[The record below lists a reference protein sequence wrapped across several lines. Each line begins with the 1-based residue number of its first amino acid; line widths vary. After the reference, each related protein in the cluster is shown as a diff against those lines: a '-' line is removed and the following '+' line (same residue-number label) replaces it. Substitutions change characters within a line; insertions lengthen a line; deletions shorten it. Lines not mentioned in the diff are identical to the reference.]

1 MAITLPN
8 ESLQE
13 IFSYIQYDKKA
24 LHNCLFVNRNWCC
37 NIIPLLWKQ
46 PFHFWKDTNEPSP
59 KLTEVYLNFLSNK
72 SRNRLSV
79 KPYLTLPKPTKPPIF
94 HYPIYLQNLDTEKLY
109 LASRRWLENIEQFLE
124 DLDYKEY
131 SRALAHELGIL
142 FMEQC
147 KKIIRLEIHHEL
159 VIVDYDA
166 EKYWSEERYALL
178 NDNTYTSLPLFI
190 GAKNCLRDLCE
201 FECHRQRKAGVLLK
215 MAEYC
220 HHIEKLE
227 VSMYNCDE
235 LACDVEA
242 EAIGLT
248 YLMLSQ
254 QGLKKFVLSGN
265 KYEWPDVAKSF
276 SSQSKTLTCV
286 DFCDL
291 DFDLIC
297 DPLLES
303 IALLNSLEKLTFRYC
318 SPFTKQNMTS
328 LCEASFPYLQTL
340 RFFCSH
346 PPLESLVQLINNVK
360 NTMIYL
366 AIAPEI
372 SENYVEH
379 VNTLMYLPLVEACS
393 RIKVLELSRYFSPE
407 SLEYFLKN
415 SRAPIEILHLGR
427 CWKLNAVHLDV
438 VSEYAKS
445 SNLKLLNLRF
455 VSKKLPQKR
464 IKHLQSLIEEV
475 ITEDSPLKIKR
486 LL

>member
-1 MAITLPN
+1 MATSLPN
-8 ESLQE
+8 TS
-13 IFSYIQYDKKA
+13 
-24 LHNCLFVNRNWCC
+24 
-37 NIIPLLWKQ
+37 
-46 PFHFWKDTNEPSP
+46 EPSP
-59 KLTEVYLNFLSNK
+59 KLTEVYLNFLSDK
-72 SRNRLSV
+72 SRERLSA
-79 KPYLTLPKPTKPPIF
+79 KPYLLLPKPSKSPIF

-109 LASRRWLENIEQFLE
+109 LASRKWLENIEHFLE

-131 SRALAHELGIL
+131 SRALARELGIL

-159 VIVDYDA
+159 VIVEFDS

-190 GAKNCLRDLCE
+190 GAKNCLRDLRE
-201 FECHRQRKAGVLLK
+201 FECHRQRKVGILLK

-227 VSMYNCDE
+227 VSMYNSDE
-235 LACDVEA
+235 LVCDVEA

-248 YLMLSQ
+248 YLMLAQ
-254 QGLKKFVLSGN
+254 QGLKKFVHSGN
-265 KYEWPDVAKSF
+265 KYEWPDSF
-276 SSQSKTLTCV
+276 SSQSKTLTCI

-291 DFDLIC
+291 DFDPVC
-297 DPLLES
+297 DPFLES
-303 IALLNSLEKLTFRYC
+303 IALLNYLQKLTFRYC
-318 SPFTKQNMTS
+318 SPFTEQNMTS
-328 LCEASFPYLQTL
+328 LCEARFPHLETL

-360 NTMIYL
+360 DTMAYL

-379 VNTLMYLPLVEACS
+379 VNTLMYLPLVKACS
-393 RIKVLELSRYFSPE
+393 GVKVLELSRHFSPE
-407 SLEYFLKN
+407 SLKYFLKN

-427 CWKLNAVHLDV
+427 CWKLNAVRLEV

-445 SNLKLLNLRF
+445 SNLKLVNLRF
-455 VSKKLPQKR
+455 VSKKLPQKK

-475 ITEDSPLKIKR
+475 ITEDSPMKVKR